1 MRSGELSRELRGD
14 NGSESEQSHLNDSQN
29 IVARTHVQFLQNHYK
44 CVYKVHLL
52 SNLLSASEEKLVSRS
67 VMLSRKFANL
77 ESCRGIDVDAK
88 V

>member
-1 MRSGELSRELRGD
+1 MGTTALS
-14 NGSESEQSHLNDSQN
+14 QSSHILMTPRILLYVRTYNSFN
-29 IVARTHVQFLQNHYK
+29 IITSAYT
-44 CVYKVHLL
+44 VHLL
-52 SNLLSASEEKLVSRS
+52 RNILSASEEKLVSGS